1 MAWEQTPLVLVS
13 GGWQSCSPAAASQA
27 SLVRPLAL
35 MQGFEGGLKCRFS
48 ERKNGFK
55 KKEQKKPQ
63 MEQTQGTALVSGFS
77 TRCRPALPAYG
88 NPAARPWAEWGSGW
102 VWGPGAGPSTVGP
115 QARPGSGAGP
125 PP

>member
-55 KKEQKKPQ
+55 KRNKKSPKWSRHRGQ
-63 MEQTQGTALVSGFS
+63 
-77 TRCRPALPAYG
+77 R
-88 NPAARPWAEWGSGW
+88 W
-102 VWGPGAGPSTVGP
+102 
-115 QARPGSGAGP
+115 
-125 PP
+125 